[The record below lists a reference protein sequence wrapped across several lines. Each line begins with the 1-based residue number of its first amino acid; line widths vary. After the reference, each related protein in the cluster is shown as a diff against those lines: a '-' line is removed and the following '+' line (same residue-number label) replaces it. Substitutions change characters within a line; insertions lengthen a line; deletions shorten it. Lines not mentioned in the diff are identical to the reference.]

1 MRSAAVAIVGGG
13 VIGASVA
20 YYLARGGMRDI
31 VILDRAPAPGWGST
45 GKATG
50 GFRAQFVTSV
60 NVGLSLLARESLL
73 RFRDETGV
81 DPGFMQA
88 GYLWLAGSESDLES
102 LREAHRVQ
110 TTEGLHEAHEV
121 GLREIAVINPAVAL
135 DGVCGGAFCPTDGF
149 TGVSFA
155 RQHTLCRLYR
165 II

>member
-20 YYLARGGMRDI
+20 YHLARGGMRDI

-60 NVGLSLLARESLL
+60 NVRLSLLARESLL
-73 RFRDETGV
+73 CFRDETGV

-88 GYLWLAGSESDLES
+88 GYLLS
-102 LREAHRVQ
+102 LIH
-110 TTEGLHEAHEV
+110 
-121 GLREIAVINPAVAL
+121 I
-135 DGVCGGAFCPTDGF
+135 
-149 TGVSFA
+149 
-155 RQHTLCRLYR
+155 
-165 II
+165 